1 MMIDPPIDQIIK
13 KASCRYELV
22 LGVTARAKQL
32 VAQEADYLENTKQKP
47 ITVAAKEVFEDK
59 VIINRN

>member
-1 MMIDPPIDQIIK
+1 MMIDPPIDKLIK

-22 LGVTARAKQL
+22 MGVTARAKQL
-32 VAQEADYLENTKQKP
+32 VAQEAEFLENTKQKP
-47 ITVAAKEVFEDK
+47 ISVAAKEVYDDK

>member
-13 KASCRYELV
+13 KTSCRYELV
-22 LGVTARAKQL
+22 MGVTARAKQL
-32 VAQEADYLENTKQKP
+32 IAQEADYLENTKQKP
-47 ITVAAKEVFEDK
+47 ITVAAREVFEDK